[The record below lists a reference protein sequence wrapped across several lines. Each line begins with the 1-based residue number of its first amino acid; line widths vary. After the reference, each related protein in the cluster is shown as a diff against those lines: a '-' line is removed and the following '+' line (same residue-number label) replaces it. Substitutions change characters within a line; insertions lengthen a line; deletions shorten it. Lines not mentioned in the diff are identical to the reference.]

1 MICVHAMAKNKVSSA
16 VLDLLMPHKMTYQ
29 RKGPEN
35 LKKKFS
41 INLSH
46 NCLKKHRY
54 MNEML
59 PIKKQLNLNLLGTKF
74 RVVSTKTVQ
83 AA

>member
-1 MICVHAMAKNKVSSA
+1 MICIRAMAKNKVSSA
-16 VLDLLMPHKMTYQ
+16 VLDLLMLHKMTYE

-35 LKKKFS
+35 FKKCS

-54 MNEML
+54 MDELL

-74 RVVSTKTVQ
+74 RIVSTKTVQ

>member
-1 MICVHAMAKNKVSSA
+1 MAKNKVSSA
-16 VLDLLMPHKMTYQ
+16 VLDLLMPHKMTYE

-35 LKKKFS
+35 FKKCS
-41 INLSH
+41 INLSR

-59 PIKKQLNLNLLGTKF
+59 PIKKLLNINLLGTKF
-74 RVVSTKTVQ
+74 KPVQ
-83 AA
+83 AGSSRFKPLNKAAL

>member
-16 VLDLLMPHKMTYQ
+16 VLDLLMPHKMTYK
-29 RKGPEN
+29 RKGPES
-35 LKKKFS
+35 LKKKCS

-59 PIKKQLNLNLLGTKF
+59 PTKKQLNLNLLGTKF